1 VAPASRAGGATLP
14 PAAVARTWR
23 DRDEAGI
30 GAQRE
35 DLAEQIAQAGLV
47 ADAEARDGGVV
58 GHLVGRVIT
67 RNATPSRQRR
77 SIARDERSPIAY
89 A

>member
-1 VAPASRAGGATLP
+1 MAPASRAGGATLP

-58 GHLVGRVIT
+58 GHLVGRDHAERDALPAAPLDRT
-67 RNATPSRQRR
+67 R
-77 SIARDERSPIAY
+77 
-89 A
+89 